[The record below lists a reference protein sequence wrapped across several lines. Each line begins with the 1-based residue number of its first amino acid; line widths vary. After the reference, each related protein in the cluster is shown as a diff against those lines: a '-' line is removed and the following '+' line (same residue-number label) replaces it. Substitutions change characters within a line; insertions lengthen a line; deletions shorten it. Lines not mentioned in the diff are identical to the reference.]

1 MESREKSLANRQLSE
16 LSENQNGQRRQLEQ
30 MLASLQDRQV
40 QGMRALRDRDSA
52 ATGDEGDNAVNE
64 DNLDL
69 STSLVDIATARRA
82 AVEDALQR
90 VKHGN
95 YGVCEDCGDQIP
107 AARLLAVPTAVLCV
121 DCQSERESSSK
132 RIRSDGPFL
141 WVAPANPEAI
151 SEAEEPAETASVS
164 RGRPGGARRGRPP
177 GTPQPAHRTHA
188 KRKRA

>member
-40 QGMRALRDRDSA
+40 QGMRALRDRDSV
-52 ATGDEGDNAVNE
+52 ATGDEGDNAVSE

-90 VKHGN
+90 VEHGN
-95 YGVCEDCGDQIP
+95 YGVCEDCGDEIP

-121 DCQSERESSSK
+121 D
-132 RIRSDGPFL
+132 
-141 WVAPANPEAI
+141 
-151 SEAEEPAETASVS
+151 
-164 RGRPGGARRGRPP
+164 
-177 GTPQPAHRTHA
+177 
-188 KRKRA
+188 